1 MRLLINC
8 PSGQS
13 RLLQVAGDATVLE
26 LKELLQDEEGIPVR
40 QQVLCFA
47 GLHMK
52 DHLTLLDHKLEEL
65 TLSDEVVIYL
75 THKLA
80 DPKLIYLAAR
90 AQPSQ
95 LSSDLVEADM
105 PVGEVMA
112 LLESRALAGRFS
124 PGSAIFIKR
133 RDGSTIPMP
142 VDPAE
147 GISHLQGRVA
157 EQEGVEPTSLT
168 FMQAQD
174 GCMHVLVH
182 PSAEPSGDTYP
193 VYKRSLA
200 PQPTMFRK
208 EPVSCG
214 GQPLPDL
221 AAELCV
227 LP

>member
-105 PVGEVMA
+105 PGA
-112 LLESRALAGRFS
+112 LHSLEMPVSRGRAGRHGWLAGWRW
-124 PGSAIFIKR
+124 GL
-133 RDGSTIPMP
+133 
-142 VDPAE
+142 DP
-147 GISHLQGRVA
+147 
-157 EQEGVEPTSLT
+157 
-168 FMQAQD
+168 
-174 GCMHVLVH
+174 
-182 PSAEPSGDTYP
+182 
-193 VYKRSLA
+193 SLA
-200 PQPTMFRK
+200 SP
-208 EPVSCG
+208 SS
-214 GQPLPDL
+214 
-221 AAELCV
+221 
-227 LP
+227 

>member
-1 MRLLINC
+1 
-8 PSGQS
+8 
-13 RLLQVAGDATVLE
+13 
-26 LKELLQDEEGIPVR
+26 
-40 QQVLCFA
+40 
-47 GLHMK
+47 
-52 DHLTLLDHKLEEL
+52 
-65 TLSDEVVIYL
+65 
-75 THKLA
+75 
-80 DPKLIYLAAR
+80 
-90 AQPSQ
+90 
-95 LSSDLVEADM
+95 
-105 PVGEVMA
+105 GEVMA

-208 EPVSCG
+208 EAVSCG